1 MKPFLL
7 DVNVLL
13 ALAWPSHVHHRDA
26 QAWFAARQPAGFRTC
41 PITQTGF
48 VRISSNP
55 NFTPRAVSPAA
66 ALGLLA
72 LITSLAGH
80 EFWPDDLTLGEALRA
95 GVPLLG
101 HRQITA
107 AYLLALAASRGG
119 VVATLD
125 RGMLAVAGG
134 RVDLVELVVAEHPAR

>member
-26 QAWFAARQPAGFRTC
+26 QAWFAARQPAGFRVC
-41 PITQTGF
+41 PITQAGF
-48 VRISSNP
+48 VRISSHP

-72 LITSLAGH
+72 SLRRSPDTS
-80 EFWPDDLTLGEALRA
+80 F
-95 GVPLLG
+95 
-101 HRQITA
+101 
-107 AYLLALAASRGG
+107 
-119 VVATLD
+119 
-125 RGMLAVAGG
+125 G
-134 RVDLVELVVAEHPAR
+134 RMI